1 MILYFLPS
9 TLFSF
14 PLSAILA
21 ILNLGLLR
29 ISSQHTYI
37 YYHIFIYKYAQT
49 GVSSAGQSWSWNGT
63 LPIPTI
69 NFLLVLQLNGSVNGL
84 KPRIYT
90 TNTQTPILITLI
102 TCSVFLGFFPYF
114 YLPLF
119 ILSIS
124 FPLNQL
130 NKNQVII
137 N

>member
-1 MILYFLPS
+1 MHRLGCHLLGRVGAKMERYTYYKFFI
-9 TLFSF
+9 SF
-14 PLSAILA
+14 
-21 ILNLGLLR
+21 
-29 ISSQHTYI
+29 T
-37 YYHIFIYKYAQT
+37 T
-49 GVSSAGQSWSWNGT
+49 E
-63 LPIPTI
+63 
-69 NFLLVLQLNGSVNGL
+69 LNGSVNGL

-130 NKNQVII
+130 NKNQLII